1 MAARRANDSDLL
13 KRWLSRGV
21 QNLGEQVMEERRL
34 GCFNPLL
41 TQDEAQRLVD
51 WQLEVSLESSVITA
65 LLLPVINITGTNDS
79 GHQVEQ

>member
-21 QNLGEQVMEERRL
+21 QNLGEQVMEERRFS
-34 GCFNPLL
+34 CFNPLL
-41 TQDEAQRLVD
+41 TQDEAQRLVG
-51 WQLEVSLESSVITA
+51 WQLEVSLESSVIA
-65 LLLPVINITGTNDS
+65 ELLHPVINITGTNDS